1 MYNLL
6 YNGYV
11 GRVQCM
17 KISKKRFR
25 IIGRLIGIYRE
36 EQKRSSQNVWTQ
48 KKFCEDVCS
57 PNTLKNI
64 EAGKI
69 SRSLEVYIDLLAKLN
84 LKVGEFPEIDEAIH
98 VLIKELYVA
107 IEYFDRTSIERITN
121 KANRLLSKVG
131 NYVYYSEVKC
141 IFQDIK
147 DYYIL
152 DIHLSD
158 KNKKRYLEELDIFD
172 LRFTNILKV
181 IILAKAKVD
190 CMGDETSYFNV
201 VDRLD
206 IEKSDYPCIQMN
218 LLHYFY
224 MTNRNFKMNALLKEL
239 EVKFRKEG
247 NIVRLLDIYNYS
259 IILLSEFDKEECLF
273 YIKEVEKML
282 ETMKLPRIKVAEV
295 YGNIATSYYVNS
307 EYAIAKE
314 YFEKAARVH
323 LKEQL
328 PRLFLLADC
337 QRHLGETIAIDYIAE
352 ADLKHYSIEL
362 QMMYRYFVLK
372 DVPVFIR
379 QNFIMKQILPIL
391 DDALLINVFRH
402 ELTKLVEQ
410 SNQYKNLYIFDKIVA
425 EKR

>member
-1 MYNLL
+1 
-6 YNGYV
+6 
-11 GRVQCM
+11 M

-36 EQKRSSQNVWTQ
+36 ELKQNSQNEWTQ

-64 EAGKI
+64 EAGNI
-69 SRSLEVYIDLLAKLN
+69 SRSQEVYVDLLAKLN
-84 LKVGEFPEIDEAIH
+84 LKAGEFPEIDEAINL
-98 VLIKELYVA
+98 LIDELYVA
-107 IEYFDRTSIERITN
+107 IEYFDRVRIERIAN
-121 KANRLLSKVG
+121 KANKLLTKVED
-131 NYVYYSEVKC
+131 YVYYSEIKC

-172 LRFTNILKV
+172 LRFTNIIKV

-190 CMGDETSYFNV
+190 CMGDENSYFNV
-201 VDRLD
+201 VGRLD
-206 IEKSDYPCIQMN
+206 IEKSDYPCIRMN

-239 EVKFRKEG
+239 EVKFKKEG

-259 IILLSEFDKEECLF
+259 IILLSEFDKEECSV
-273 YIKEVEKML
+273 YIKEVEEML
-282 ETMKLPRIKVAEV
+282 ETMKLPKIKVSEV

-314 YFEKAARVH
+314 YFKKAVKMYP
-323 LKEQL
+323 KEQL
-328 PRLFLLADC
+328 PRLILLADC
-337 QRHLGETIAIDYIAE
+337 QRHLGECVSIDYIAE

-362 QMMYRYFVLK
+362 QMMYRYFILK
-372 DVPVFIR
+372 DVPVFIK

-391 DDALLINVFRH
+391 DDTLLINVFRH
-402 ELTKLVEQ
+402 ELTKLVEE
-410 SNQYKNLYIFDKIVA
+410 SNQYKNLYMFDKMVA
-425 EKR
+425 EKRQS